1 MFNSMMRRAPKS
13 ARAWAAKATAKAATP
28 TSVEILIRMLLIG
41 GIKCFMMNASELPI
55 TLETLSSWFDLAKKW
70 RSY

>member
-41 GIKCFMMNASELPI
+41 GIKCFMMKRIRAAYHARNA
-55 TLETLSSWFDLAKKW
+55 
-70 RSY
+70 